1 MAGLDVHEAIF
12 TLRAMRALHPDPV
25 PESDLR
31 YLVEAATQAASGSNQ
46 QHWAFV
52 VVTDADQRRRI
63 GDVYRGG
70 RC

>member
-31 YLVEAATQAASGSNQ
+31 YLIEAATQAASGS
-46 QHWAFV
+46 
-52 VVTDADQRRRI
+52 T
-63 GDVYRGG
+63 GPL
-70 RC
+70 